1 MQTLLTKV
9 IIQAVI
15 AKENSDSFGVSI
27 INLPELDYSLLVQGI
42 KQSKRLEIYFL
53 GFRTEQVSYLQSS
66 LPQINNVSYFF
77 TVEEAEDSR
86 NSGSEDIF
94 RVHIVKNQEL
104 EKISSLRWY
113 DTIGMDQVYRKSCE
127 YVRKSLSPSN
137 DTISNLLK
145 ALGRQDIR
153 VILNFERVLCYLET
167 LLNTP
172 SEQLPQAISD
182 NLYMLGLLAHKSFG
196 IGAPTI
202 DDFRLKIKR
211 NHELTRRIS
220 SLEQK
225 ERQNITSYAS
235 VNPDNELTRHVL
247 NYYRTKDIELLK
259 QMDVDEVEKCLK
271 SAATSSDTTPKPNTK
286 ASTVNAT
293 TAAAQLVFDNDLE
306 QISEVIDKVQQAV
319 DERSDTDKAD
329 KVEISVG
336 GSKMK
341 ISVEPATE
349 AIAMTVSTEEYWGG
363 IIYAEVKNPKDAL
376 EALDKDKYELVPF
389 DASYIEKR
397 IREYL
402 SRAKRYI
409 TDSEAAEEI
418 SSSFEAFAISRQK
431 ILPYSKRLQDI
442 PMLQVLIGYKDFAE
456 YLSSYERLLAS
467 IKNHFAALWSV
478 DSVGAKDIVNTIIS
492 LDFLYVLGT
501 ESSHAVPTPLN
512 PLYLWKYIKLAQEM
526 LESGRLE
533 EGQDCF
539 LSEDDKAFII
549 RKAEDIPD
557 PLTLVLVPNSITESS
572 ECLPIAGR
580 IGCLPVYSTKPQINE
595 GETGMEAV
603 QQAIIRYMCLY
614 PHSSMMLRITLINP
628 PTVEAV
634 VDMLKRLDKDKEFAA
649 FGTVGIDL
657 SIYRTKEASSDWL
670 EIQDKSLNDGMLGKI
685 KGKKSG
691 RFNLSI
697 VNKKLSYTEIISRLN
712 REQHLLVVFDPNE
725 KQIDLARNNRQIHIH
740 PLCVPKVYEYNRIQG
755 NVRIRPANEGGIFAD
770 YAGILERLREQPS
783 SFGHRSVF
791 VNSPLQEETYK
802 QLLGLADW
810 LIILDQNLKSWDISL
825 RSASEKLFYK
835 GYDYRS
841 IGIYSKNSGKFVLG
855 YNQLIA
861 SLGNYIPNEGGVQN
875 IIKAIRDINDDGLLS
890 IASHSTNSIFDQNHG
905 KGSLGLAIA
914 SLHYKQQYPSALLVG
929 LDTQLARE
937 WLSDREDGKLPDLIG
952 LRFSPQDTAPQIDII
967 EVKTH
972 ADYTILQGAISG
984 HAVEQTLILEDL
996 LCEMFGHTE
1005 KITTVSRK
1013 EILREQVF
1021 ECLFHSEL
1029 SSDEK
1034 YEHTQ
1039 WLNGLFAGEYLFSL
1053 TKTICHVDFE
1063 NATTSEE
1070 VYHGDGDAAHESF
1083 TLLKLGSSDIQALLT
1098 NMHSTQLV
1106 DAPTPAPS
1114 DMQDLPTEQA
1124 TITEQVEASEQPKAH
1139 TSSETHLQNTV
1150 DVVSVVNSQTSEVQ
1164 TSSAPVSEP
1173 AISPEI
1179 KEKCIRLNII
1189 LKGYGI
1195 KANPVDESLVQQ
1207 AARFT
1212 RFKIELKPGETI
1224 KKLMDKSQDIAREL
1238 EAFGEIFI
1246 DNIKGT
1252 RYVGMDVP
1260 FADIGKPLMLL
1271 ENLHRLD
1278 NAAGSLNVLAGQMPD
1293 GSYQLVDL
1301 AKAPHMLIAGTT
1313 GSGKTVFLYSIIVSL
1328 LHKLGPEDLE
1338 LLIVDPKQTDFHF
1351 FEGIP
1356 HLRGQRVLTDAHEAL
1371 NALEL
1376 INSEEK
1382 ETRTQLIRSANS
1394 RDIDSYNSKNPD
1406 NRMKRLVVIIDE
1418 YADLVQAAELQ
1429 GKDFRRSF
1437 ETNLCM
1443 LAQRVR
1449 NLGIHLVIATQ
1460 QPRATIVTS
1469 SLKAVLPYRAS
1480 FRLPSHV
1487 DSQTILDR
1495 AGAEDL
1501 LGKGDMLLMTD
1512 SDIIRMQGFFI
1523 SEEQLLGF
1531 IESKK

>member
-1 MQTLLTKV
+1 MQKLLTTV
-9 IIQAVI
+9 IIQAII
-15 AKENSDSFGVSI
+15 AKEKADGFGVSI
-27 INLPELDYSLLVQGI
+27 INLPELDYSLLVQSI
-42 KQSKRLEIYFL
+42 KQHKRLEIFFL
-53 GFRTEQVSYLQSS
+53 GFQKEQLLLLQGS
-66 LPQINNVSYFF
+66 LPQIKDVGYFF

-86 NSGSEDIF
+86 NSGSEDVF

-113 DTIGMDQVYRKSCE
+113 DTIGMDQVYKKSCE

-137 DTISNLLK
+137 ETISNLLK
-145 ALGRQDIR
+145 ALGRKNIR
-153 VILNFERVLCYLET
+153 VLLNFERVLCYLEE
-167 LLNTP
+167 LINTP
-172 SEQLPQAISD
+172 SEQLPQAISN
-182 NLYMLGLLAHKSFG
+182 NLYMLGLLANKSFG
-196 IGAPTI
+196 IGEPTI
-202 DDFRLKIKR
+202 DDLCSKIKR

-220 SLEQK
+220 SLEHK

-235 VNPDNELTRHVL
+235 ANPNNELTRLIL
-247 NYYRTKDIELLK
+247 NYYRTKDIKLLR
-259 QMDVDEVEKCLK
+259 QMDVDEAEKCLK
-271 SAATSSDTTPKPNTK
+271 SAATSPSATPKQNTK
-286 ASTVNAT
+286 TGIVTVT
-293 TAAAQLVFDNDLE
+293 TAAVQLVFDNDLDK
-306 QISEVIDKVQQAV
+306 IDEFIEKVQQEV
-319 DERSDTDKAD
+319 DKRSDADKPD

-336 GSKMK
+336 GTKMK
-341 ISVEPATE
+341 IDVEPTTE
-349 AIAMTVSTEEYWGG
+349 AIAQTMSTAEYWGG
-363 IIYAEVKNPKDAL
+363 KIYAEVKNPKDAL
-376 EALDKDKYELVPF
+376 DSLDKYELIPF
-389 DASYIEKR
+389 DQSYINKR
-397 IREYL
+397 IRDYL
-402 SRAKRYI
+402 NRAKRYI

-418 SSSFEAFAISRQK
+418 SSAFEAFAISRQK
-431 ILPYSKRLQDI
+431 VLPYSKRLQDI
-442 PMLQVLIGYKDFAE
+442 PMLQVINKYKDFAE

-467 IKNHFAALWSV
+467 IKNHFAALWSE

-492 LDFLYVLGT
+492 LDFLYVLGI
-501 ESSHAVPTPLN
+501 ESSHVIPTPLN

-526 LESGRLE
+526 METEVLE
-533 EGQDCF
+533 EGQACY
-539 LSEDDKAFII
+539 LSEEDKAFII

-557 PLTLVLVPNSITESS
+557 PLTLVLVPNSIAESS

-603 QQAIIRYMCLY
+603 QQGIIRYMCLY

-634 VDMLKRLDKDKEFAA
+634 VDMLKKLDKDKEFAT
-649 FGTVGIDL
+649 FGSVGIDL
-657 SIYRTKEASSDWL
+657 SIYRTKEASSDWM

-691 RFNLSI
+691 CFNLSI

-725 KQIDLARNNRQIHIH
+725 KQIDLARNSRQIHIH

-755 NVRIRPANEGGIFAD
+755 SVRIRPANEGGIFAD
-770 YAGILERLREQPS
+770 YAGILEKLREQPS

-861 SLGNYIPNEGGVQN
+861 SLGNYISNEDGVKN
-875 IIKAIRDINDDGLLS
+875 IINVIRSINDDGLLS
-890 IASHSTNSIFDQNHG
+890 IASHSTNSIFDQKHG
-905 KGSLGLAIA
+905 KGSLGLALAAI
-914 SLHYKQQYPSALLVG
+914 HYKQRHPASLLVG

-952 LRFSPQDTAPQIDII
+952 LRFTSQDTAPQIDII

-972 ADYTILQGAISG
+972 ADYSISQGAISG
-984 HAVEQTLILEDL
+984 HAVEQTLILESL
-996 LCEMFGHTE
+996 LREMFGYSE

-1029 SSDEK
+1029 TSDEK
-1034 YEHTQ
+1034 YEQTQ
-1039 WLNGLFAGEYLFSL
+1039 WLNKLFAGEYTFNL
-1053 TKTICHVDFE
+1053 TKTIYHVDFE
-1063 NATTSEE
+1063 SATTSEE
-1070 VYHGDGDAAHESF
+1070 VYPGGGAALHESF
-1083 TLLKLGSSDIQALLT
+1083 NLLKLGSTDIQTLLT
-1098 NMHSTQLV
+1098 NAMATYLGGEDIPTLV
-1106 DAPTPAPS
+1106 
-1114 DMQDLPTEQA
+1114 LPDIQKSSIERPNPVVQEKA
-1124 TITEQVEASEQPKAH
+1124 VEMP
-1139 TSSETHLQNTV
+1139 ETHLTTETPLQNTTT
-1150 DVVSVVNSQTSEVQ
+1150 VVSVALAEQVSSEEFI
-1164 TSSAPVSEP
+1164 EP
-1173 AISPEI
+1173 AINPEI

-1195 KANPVDESLVQQ
+1195 KANPVDENLVQQ

-1212 RFKIELKPGETI
+1212 RFKIELNPGETI

-1260 FADIGKPLMLL
+1260 FADIKKPLMLL

-1278 NAAGSLNVLAGQMPD
+1278 DDTGSLNVLAGQSPD
-1293 GSYQLVDL
+1293 GKYQLVDL
-1301 AKAPHMLIAGTT
+1301 ARAPHMLIAGTT

-1328 LHKLGPEDLE
+1328 LQKLGPEDLE

-1356 HLRGQRVLTDAHEAL
+1356 HLRGHRVLTDANEAL
-1371 NALEL
+1371 DALEL

-1382 ETRTQLIRSANS
+1382 EIRTQLIRSVNS
-1394 RDIDSYNSKNPD
+1394 RDIDSYNGKSPD
-1406 NRMKRLVVIIDE
+1406 KRMKRLVVIIDE
-1418 YADLVQAAELQ
+1418 YADLIQAAELQ
-1429 GKDFRRSF
+1429 GKEVRRSF

-1469 SLKAVLPYRAS
+1469 SLKAVLPYRIS

-1512 SDIIRMQGFFI
+1512 SDILRMQGFYV
-1523 SEEQLLGF
+1523 SEKQLLNF

>member
-15 AKENSDSFGVSI
+15 AKENADSFGVSI
-27 INLPELDYSLLVQGI
+27 INLPELDYSMLVQGI
-42 KQSKRLEIYFL
+42 KQRKRLEIYFL
-53 GFRTEQVSYLQSS
+53 GFQQDQLTHLQSS
-66 LPQINNVSYFF
+66 LPLINDASYFF

-86 NSGSEDIF
+86 NSGAEDVF

-113 DTIGMDQVYRKSCE
+113 DTIGMDQVYKRSCE
-127 YVRKSLSPSN
+127 YVRKNLSPSN
-137 DTISNLLK
+137 DTIANLLK

-153 VILNFERVLCYLET
+153 SILNFERVLCYLET

-182 NLYMLGLLAHKSFG
+182 NLYMLGLLAHKGFG
-196 IGAPTI
+196 IGAPTR
-202 DDFRLKIKR
+202 DDFRSKIKR

-235 VNPDNELTRHVL
+235 VNPDNGLTRLIL

-259 QMDVDEVEKCLK
+259 KMDVDEVEKCLK
-271 SAATSSDTTPKPNTK
+271 SAATSTGTTPKQNTK
-286 ASTVNAT
+286 TSTVNAT
-293 TAAAQLVFDNDLE
+293 TAAAQLVFDNDFE
-306 QISEVIDKVQQAV
+306 QIDEVIDKVQQAV

-329 KVEISVG
+329 KVEISIG
-336 GSKMK
+336 NSKMK
-341 ISVEPATE
+341 INVEPATE
-349 AIAMTVSTEEYWGG
+349 AIAQTISTEEYWGG
-363 IIYAEVKNPKDAL
+363 IIYADVKNPKDAL
-376 EALDKDKYELVPF
+376 DALDKYELVPF
-389 DASYIEKR
+389 DANYIDKR

-418 SSSFEAFAISRQK
+418 SASFEAFTLSRKK

-442 PMLQVLIGYKDFAE
+442 PMLQVINKYKDFAE
-456 YLSSYERLLAS
+456 YISSYERLLAS
-467 IKNHFAALWSV
+467 IKNHFAVLWSE

-501 ESSHAVPTPLN
+501 ESSHVVPTPLN

-533 EGQDCF
+533 EGQDCY

-557 PLTLVLVPNSITESS
+557 PLTLVLVPNSIAESS

-580 IGCLPVYSTKPQINE
+580 IGCMPVYSTKPQINE
-595 GETGMEAV
+595 GDTGMEAV
-603 QQAIIRYMCLY
+603 QQGIIRYMCLY

-634 VDMLKRLDKDKEFAA
+634 VDMLKKLDKDKEFAA
-649 FGTVGIDL
+649 FGSVGIDL
-657 SIYRTKEASSDWL
+657 SIYRTKEASSDWM

-697 VNKKLSYTEIISRLN
+697 VNKKLTYPEIISRLN

-725 KQIDLARNNRQIHIH
+725 KQIDLARNSRQIHIH

-755 NVRIRPANEGGIFAD
+755 SVRIRPANEGGIFAD
-770 YAGILERLREQPS
+770 YAGILEKLREQPS

-810 LIILDQNLKSWDISL
+810 LMILDQNLKSWDISL

-861 SLGNYIPNEGGVQN
+861 SLGNYIPNEDGVKN
-875 IIKAIRDINDDGLLS
+875 VIRAIRDINDDGLLS

-905 KGSLGLAIA
+905 KGSLGLALAAI
-914 SLHYKQQYPSALLVG
+914 HYKHRHPASLLVG

-952 LRFSPQDTAPQIDII
+952 LRFSSKDTAPQIDII

-972 ADYTILQGAISG
+972 ADYTISQGAISG
-984 HAVEQTLILEDL
+984 HAVEQTLILESL
-996 LCEMFGHTE
+996 LREMFGHSE

-1034 YEHTQ
+1034 YEQTQ
-1039 WLNGLFAGEYLFSL
+1039 WLNRLFAGEYAFSL

-1063 NATTSEE
+1063 SATTSEE
-1070 VYHGDGDAAHESF
+1070 VYPGEGAALHETF
-1083 TLLKLGSSDIQALLT
+1083 RLLKLGSSDIQALLT
-1098 NMHSTQLV
+1098 
-1106 DAPTPAPS
+1106 DAETTHLETTPDPIPS
-1114 DMQDLPTEQA
+1114 DMQETPAEQA
-1124 TITEQVEASEQPKAH
+1124 IPAAQEQFAEQPEENDTAEAPSQNAVDAESTIKA
-1139 TSSETHLQNTV
+1139 QADNR
-1150 DVVSVVNSQTSEVQ
+1150 QT
-1164 TSSAPVSEP
+1164 PSEP
-1173 AISPEI
+1173 VIDPLISPEI

-1271 ENLHRLD
+1271 ENLYRLD
-1278 NAAGSLNVLAGQMPD
+1278 DGTGSLNVLAGQTPD

-1301 AKAPHMLIAGTT
+1301 ARAPHMLIAGTT

-1328 LHKLGPEDLE
+1328 LQKLGPEDLE

-1356 HLRGQRVLTDAHEAL
+1356 HLRGHRVLIDANEAL
-1371 NALEL
+1371 DALEL

-1382 ETRTQLIRSANS
+1382 EVRTQLIRSVNS

-1406 NRMKRLVVIIDE
+1406 NRMKRLVVVIDE

-1429 GKDFRRSF
+1429 GKDVRKNF

-1469 SLKAVLPYRAS
+1469 SLKAVLPYRVS

-1531 IESKK
+1531 IDSKK

>member
-15 AKENSDSFGVSI
+15 AKENADGFGVSI

-42 KQSKRLEIYFL
+42 KQRKRLEIYFL
-53 GFRTEQVSYLQSS
+53 GFQMEQLTYLQSS
-66 LPQINNVSYFF
+66 LPQINDVSYFF

-86 NSGSEDIF
+86 NSGVEDVF

-153 VILNFERVLCYLET
+153 GILNFERVLCYLEV

-182 NLYMLGLLAHKSFG
+182 NLYMLGLLAHKGFG

-202 DDFRLKIKR
+202 DDFRSKIKR
-211 NHELTRRIS
+211 NHELIRRIS

-235 VNPDNELTRHVL
+235 INPDNELTRLIL

-271 SAATSSDTTPKPNTK
+271 SAATSAGTTPKPNTK

-293 TAAAQLVFDNDLE
+293 TAAAQLVFENDLE
-306 QISEVIDKVQQAV
+306 QIGEVIDKVQQAV

-341 ISVEPATE
+341 INVEPATE
-349 AIAMTVSTEEYWGG
+349 AIAQTVSTEEYWGG

-389 DASYIEKR
+389 DTGYIDKR

-442 PMLQVLIGYKDFAE
+442 PMLQVLNKYKDFAE

-478 DSVGAKDIVNTIIS
+478 DSVGAKDIINTIIS

-501 ESSHAVPTPLN
+501 ESSHVVPTPLN

-526 LESGRLE
+526 LESGSLE
-533 EGQDCF
+533 EGQDCY

-614 PHSSMMLRITLINP
+614 PHSSMMLRIALINP

-649 FGTVGIDL
+649 FGSVGIDL
-657 SIYRTKEASSDWL
+657 SIYRTKEAASDWM

-712 REQHLLVVFDPNE
+712 REQHLLVAFDPNE
-725 KQIDLARNNRQIHIH
+725 KQIDLARNSRQIHIH

-755 NVRIRPANEGGIFAD
+755 SVRIRPANEGGIFAD

-791 VNSPLQEETYK
+791 MHSPLQEETYK

-861 SLGNYIPNEGGVQN
+861 SLGNYIPNEDGVKN
-875 IIKAIRDINDDGLLS
+875 VIRAIRDINDDGLLS

-914 SLHYKQQYPSALLVG
+914 AIHYKQRYPASLLVG

-937 WLSDREDGKLPDLIG
+937 WLSDREDGRLPDLIG
-952 LRFSPQDTAPQIDII
+952 LRFSPQDIAPQIDII

-972 ADYTILQGAISG
+972 ADYTISEGAISG
-984 HAVEQTLILEDL
+984 HAVEQTLILEEL
-996 LCEMFGHTE
+996 LREMFGHSE

-1039 WLNGLFAGEYLFSL
+1039 WLNGLFAGEYAFGL

-1063 NATTSEE
+1063 SATTSEE
-1070 VYHGDGDAAHESF
+1070 VYLGAGDAVHESF
-1083 TLLKLGSSDIQALLT
+1083 KLLRLGSSDIQALLT
-1098 NMHSTQLV
+1098 NAQATQFGG
-1106 DAPTPAPS
+1106 PPAPASS
-1114 DMQDLPTEQA
+1114 DMQENPEEQA
-1124 TITEQVEASEQPKAH
+1124 FPAAWEEAAEQPEAH
-1139 TSSETHLQNTV
+1139 AQNTV
-1150 DVVSVVNSQTSEVQ
+1150 DVASAVDPQTAEGQTPSASVN
-1164 TSSAPVSEP
+1164 EP
-1173 AISPEI
+1173 ALSPEI
-1179 KEKCIRLNII
+1179 KEKCIRLNVI

-1260 FADIGKPLMLL
+1260 FTDIGKPLMLP
-1271 ENLHRLD
+1271 ENLRRLD
-1278 NAAGSLNVLAGQMPD
+1278 DGTGSLNVLAGQTPD

-1301 AKAPHMLIAGTT
+1301 ARAPHMLIAGTT

-1328 LHKLGPEDLE
+1328 LHKLGPADLE

-1371 NALEL
+1371 DALEL

-1406 NRMKRLVVIIDE
+1406 NRMKRLVVVIDE

-1469 SLKAVLPYRAS
+1469 SLKAVLPYRVS

-1531 IESKK
+1531 IESKRQGV

>member
-1 MQTLLTKV
+1 M
-9 IIQAVI
+9 
-15 AKENSDSFGVSI
+15 
-27 INLPELDYSLLVQGI
+27 
-42 KQSKRLEIYFL
+42 EIYFL
-53 GFRTEQVSYLQSS
+53 GFQREQLTHLRDS
-66 LPQINNVSYFF
+66 LPQIDDVSYFY

-86 NSGSEDIF
+86 NSGAEDVF

-153 VILNFERVLCYLET
+153 GILNFERVLFYLEA

-172 SEQLPQAISD
+172 SEQLPQTVSD
-182 NLYMLGLLAHKSFG
+182 NLYMLGLLAHKGFG
-196 IGAPTI
+196 LGAPTI
-202 DDFRLKIKR
+202 DDFRSKIKR

-235 VNPDNELTRHVL
+235 VNPANGLTRLIL

-271 SAATSSDTTPKPNTK
+271 SAATTPGTTPRPNTK
-286 ASTVNAT
+286 TTTVNAT
-293 TAAAQLVFDNDLE
+293 TAAAQLVFENDLK
-306 QISEVIDKVQQAV
+306 QIDEVIEKVQQAV

-329 KVEISVG
+329 EVEISVG
-336 GSKMK
+336 GSKLK
-341 ISVEPATE
+341 INVEPATE
-349 AIAMTVSTEEYWGG
+349 AIAQTVSTEEYWGG
-363 IIYAEVKNPKDAL
+363 IIFAEVKNPKDAL
-376 EALDKDKYELVPF
+376 EALDKYELTPF
-389 DASYIEKR
+389 DADYINKR

-402 SRAKRYI
+402 SRASRYI
-409 TDSEAAEEI
+409 TDSEAPEEI
-418 SSSFEAFAISRQK
+418 SASFEAFAVSRQK

-442 PMLQVLIGYKDFAE
+442 PMLQVLNKYRDFAE

-501 ESSHAVPTPLN
+501 ESSHVIPTPLN

-526 LESGRLE
+526 LESGNLE
-533 EGQDCF
+533 EGQDCY

-557 PLTLVLVPNSITESS
+557 PLTLVLVPNSIAESS

-595 GETGMEAV
+595 GETGMESV

-634 VDMLKRLDKDKEFAA
+634 IGMLKRLDKDKEFAA
-649 FGTVGIDL
+649 FGSVGIDL
-657 SIYRTKEASSDWL
+657 SIYRTKEAASDWM

-685 KGKKSG
+685 KGKRSG

-697 VNKKLSYTEIISRLN
+697 VNKKLSYTEIISRLT

-725 KQIDLARNNRQIHIH
+725 KQIDLARNSRQIHIH

-755 NVRIRPANEGGIFAD
+755 SVRIRPANEGGIFAD
-770 YAGILERLREQPS
+770 YAGILEKLREQPS

-861 SLGNYIPNEGGVQN
+861 SLGNYIPNEDGVKN
-875 IIKAIRDINDDGLLS
+875 VISAIRDINDDGLLS

-905 KGSLGLAIA
+905 KGSLGLALAAI
-914 SLHYKQQYPSALLVG
+914 HYKQRYPSALLVG

-952 LRFSPQDTAPQIDII
+952 LRFSSQDTAPQIDII

-972 ADYTILQGAISG
+972 ADYTISQGAISG
-984 HAVEQTLILEDL
+984 HAVEQTIILEGL
-996 LCEMFGHTE
+996 LREMFGHSE

-1039 WLNGLFAGEYLFSL
+1039 WLNGLFAGEYPFGL

-1063 NATTSEE
+1063 SATTSEE
-1070 VYHGDGDAAHESF
+1070 SYPGEGDMAHESF
-1083 TLLKLGSSDIQALLT
+1083 RLLKLGSSDIQALLT
-1098 NMHSTQLV
+1098 AASTSYLG
-1106 DAPTPAPS
+1106 AGGA
-1114 DMQDLPTEQA
+1114 
-1124 TITEQVEASEQPKAH
+1124 
-1139 TSSETHLQNTV
+1139 
-1150 DVVSVVNSQTSEVQ
+1150 
-1164 TSSAPVSEP
+1164 SAPVPSDIQDASAEEAAPATQGESGTQPEASAQTEMSPQAPATATATGSSPANAVQAPSTPAEP
-1173 AISPEI
+1173 VISPEI

-1195 KANPVDESLVQQ
+1195 KANPVDEALVQQ

-1238 EAFGEIFI
+1238 EAYGEIFI

-1271 ENLHRLD
+1271 ENMYRLD
-1278 NAAGSLNVLAGQMPD
+1278 GVAGSLNVLAGQTPD

-1301 AKAPHMLIAGTT
+1301 ARAPHMLIAGTT

-1328 LHKLGPEDLE
+1328 LQKLGPEDLE

-1371 NALEL
+1371 DALEL

-1382 ETRTQLIRSANS
+1382 EVRTRLIRSVNS
-1394 RDIDSYNSKNPD
+1394 RDIDSYNSKNPE

-1469 SLKAVLPYRAS
+1469 SLKAVLPYRVS

-1495 AGAEDL
+1495 SGAEDL

-1531 IESKK
+1531 IESKR

>member
-1 MQTLLTKV
+1 MQTLLTTV
-9 IIQAVI
+9 IIQAVT
-15 AKENSDSFGVSI
+15 AKEKIDSFGVSI

-42 KQSKRLEIYFL
+42 KRHKRLEIYFL
-53 GFRTEQVSYLQSS
+53 GFQGVQLTQLQSS
-66 LPQINNVSYFF
+66 LPCINDISYSF

-86 NSGSEDIF
+86 NEGAEDVF

-113 DTIGMDQVYRKSCE
+113 DTIRMDQVYKRSCE
-127 YVRKSLSPSN
+127 YVIKNLSHSN
-137 DTISNLLK
+137 DSITYLLR

-153 VILNFERVLCYLET
+153 SILNFERVLCYLEA
-167 LLNTP
+167 LLITP
-172 SEQLPQAISD
+172 SEQLPRAISE

-202 DDFRLKIKR
+202 DTFRSEIKR

-225 ERQNITSYAS
+225 ERQNITNYAS
-235 VNPDNELTRHVL
+235 ANPDNELTRLIL

-259 QMDVDEVEKCLK
+259 LMDVDEVEKCLK
-271 SAATSSDTTPKPNTK
+271 SVAVPAGTPPKQSNK
-286 ASTVNAT
+286 STAVNAT
-293 TAAAQLVFDNDLE
+293 TAAAQLVFSNDLE
-306 QISEVIDKVQQAV
+306 RIEDVIEMVQQAI
-319 DERSDTDKAD
+319 DERPDSDKAD

-336 GSKMK
+336 SSKMQ
-341 ISVEPATE
+341 INVEPATE
-349 AIAMTVSTEEYWGG
+349 TISQTVSTEDYWGG
-363 IIYAEVKNPKDAL
+363 IIYADVKNPKDAL
-376 EALDKDKYELVPF
+376 ETLDKYELEPF
-389 DASYIEKR
+389 DTSYINSR

-402 SRAKRYI
+402 GRAKRYI

-418 SSSFEAFAISRQK
+418 SSAFEAFALSRYK
-431 ILPYSKRLQDI
+431 ILPYRKRLQDV
-442 PMLQVLIGYKDFAE
+442 PMLQVISKYKDFAE

-467 IKNHFAALWSV
+467 VKNNFAALWSV

-492 LDFLYVLGT
+492 LDFLYVLSA
-501 ESSHAVPTPLN
+501 ESSHVVPTPLN

-526 LESGRLE
+526 LESERLE
-533 EGQDCF
+533 EGQDCY

-557 PLTLVLVPNSITESS
+557 PLTLVLVPNSIAESS
-572 ECLPIAGR
+572 DCLPIAGR
-580 IGCLPVYSTKPQINE
+580 IGCLPVYSTMPQINE
-595 GETGMEAV
+595 GDTGMEAV
-603 QQAIIRYMCLY
+603 QQGIIRYMCLY
-614 PHSSMMLRITLINP
+614 PHSSMMLRIALINP

-634 VDMLKRLDKDKEFAA
+634 VNILKKLDKDKEFAG

-657 SIYRTKEASSDWL
+657 SIYRTKEASSDWV

-691 RFNLSI
+691 YFNLSI
-697 VNKKLSYTEIISRLN
+697 INKKLTYQEIISQLK
-712 REQHLLVVFDPNE
+712 REQHLLIVFDPNE
-725 KQIDLARNNRQIHIH
+725 KQIDLARNSRQIHIH

-755 NVRIRPANEGGIFAD
+755 SVRIRPANEGGIFAD
-770 YAGILERLREQPS
+770 YAGILEKLREQPS

-802 QLLGLADW
+802 QFLGRADW
-810 LIILDQNLKSWDISL
+810 LMILDQNLKSWDISL

-841 IGIYSKNSGKFVLG
+841 IGIYSKNSGKFILG

-861 SLGNYIPNEGGVQN
+861 SLGNYIANEDGIKK

-890 IASHSTNSIFDQNHG
+890 IVSHSTNSIFNQNHG
-905 KGSLGLAIA
+905 KGSLGLALAAI
-914 SLHYKQQYPSALLVG
+914 HYRQQHPEALLVG

-937 WLSDREDGKLPDLIG
+937 WLSDREDGKIPDLIG
-952 LRFSPQDTAPQIDII
+952 FRFSSQDKVPQIDIA

-972 ADYTILQGAISG
+972 ADYTISQGSISG
-984 HAVEQTLILEDL
+984 HAVEQTLILESL
-996 LCEMFGHTE
+996 LREMFSRSE

-1029 SSDEK
+1029 SSDGK
-1034 YEHTQ
+1034 YEQTQ
-1039 WLNGLFAGEYLFSL
+1039 WLNGLFAGEYAFNLS
-1053 TKTICHVDFE
+1053 KTIYHVDFE
-1063 NATTSEE
+1063 NATSTEE
-1070 VYHGDGDAAHESF
+1070 VYPGEGEVSHESF
-1083 TLLKLGSSDIQALLT
+1083 RLLRLGSLDIQELLT
-1098 NMHSTQLV
+1098 DSKTSYVENIN
-1106 DAPTPAPS
+1106 
-1114 DMQDLPTEQA
+1114 EQA
-1124 TITEQVEASEQPKAH
+1124 F
-1139 TSSETHLQNTV
+1139 V
-1150 DVVSVVNSQTSEVQ
+1150 DVQEAQEAQTVHDVPGINAIGTKTQEVTNGAMGDTLGSISINDRDNDKQSPSVPAN
-1164 TSSAPVSEP
+1164 EP
-1173 AISPEI
+1173 EINPEI

-1195 KANPVDESLVQQ
+1195 KANPVNDGLVQQ

-1224 KKLMDKSQDIAREL
+1224 KKLTDKSQDIAREL

-1260 FADIGKPLMLL
+1260 FADMGKPLMLL
-1271 ENLHRLD
+1271 ENLYRLD
-1278 NAAGSLNVLAGQMPD
+1278 KGTGALNVLAGQTPD
-1293 GSYQLVDL
+1293 GSYQLIDL
-1301 AKAPHMLIAGTT
+1301 GKAPHMLIAGTT

-1328 LHKLGPEDLE
+1328 LHKYGPEDLE
-1338 LLIVDPKQTDFHF
+1338 FLIVDPKQTDFHF

-1356 HLRGQRVLTDAHEAL
+1356 QLRGQRVLTDAKEAL
-1371 NALEL
+1371 DALEL

-1382 ETRTQLIRSANS
+1382 EIRTRLIRSVNS
-1394 RDIDSYNSKNPD
+1394 RDIDSYNSKNPAR
-1406 NRMKRLVVIIDE
+1406 RMKRLVVIIDE

-1429 GKDFRRSF
+1429 GKDIRKSF

-1469 SLKAVLPYRAS
+1469 SLKAVLPYRMS

-1512 SDIIRMQGFFI
+1512 SDIIRMQGFYI
-1523 SEEQLLGF
+1523 SEEQLLNF
-1531 IESKK
+1531 IEAKK